1 MDNNQRSTLELF
13 IVVSY
18 LEVFKFR
25 DNWISLFLILVL
37 SVGLNSGCVSAA
49 GNSTTAQTSTNFI
62 VGYYINPNVTPI
74 SEINFK
80 DLKSA
85 GITDI
90 YVLVTNNNYLSVLPE
105 AKEKADAVGI
115 RTNAWVFPGFNHASQ
130 VAQMKIGVQLDMET
144 YNIPAHLLQ
153 ILAMRLA
160 TYGVTF
166 SVTVKPEG
174 WDGNQYYYLIA
185 PLCDYIVPQLYVGDY
200 KYGTTRL
207 KNTAKKYNQIYN
219 LYSIL
224 FPGKIVAG
232 LETYQ
237 SDENVTPKNTSTL
250 SAEIKAVK
258 PYTRGVILFRY
269 GLSNFNG
276 LE

>member
-1 MDNNQRSTLELF
+1 M
-13 IVVSY
+13 
-18 LEVFKFR
+18 
-25 DNWISLFLILVL
+25 FLIIAIYLI
-37 SVGLNSGCVSAA
+37 NSGCVSAA
-49 GNSTTAQTSTNFI
+49 GNSTNAHNTNFI

-85 GITDI
+85 GITDV

-115 RTNAWVFPGFNHASQ
+115 KTNAWVFPGFNHASQ

-144 YNIPAHLLQ
+144 YNIPAHLLE

-160 TYGVTF
+160 TYGATF
-166 SVTVKPEG
+166 SVTVKPDG
-174 WDGNQYYYLIA
+174 WDGNQYYYLIT
-185 PLCDYIVPQLYVGDY
+185 PLCDYIVPQLYVGEY
-200 KYGTTRL
+200 EYGMTSLTRS
-207 KNTAKKYNQIYN
+207 AKKYNQIYN
-219 LYSIL
+219 LYNII

-269 GLSNFNG
+269 GLSNFKG

>member
-1 MDNNQRSTLELF
+1 M
-13 IVVSY
+13 
-18 LEVFKFR
+18 
-25 DNWISLFLILVL
+25 FLILVL
-37 SVGLNSGCVSAA
+37 SSGLNVGCVAAA
-49 GNSTTAQTSTNFI
+49 GNSTTDQTSADFI
-62 VGYYINPNVTPI
+62 VGYYINPNVTPL

-90 YVLVTNNNYLSVLPE
+90 YVLVTNKNYLSVLPE

-115 RTNAWVFPGFNHASQ
+115 RTHAWVFPGFNHASQ

-144 YNIPAHLLQ
+144 YNIPAHLLE
-153 ILAMRLA
+153 ILAMRIA
-160 TYGVTF
+160 THGVTF
-166 SVTVKPEG
+166 SVTVKPDG
-174 WDGNQYYYLIA
+174 WDGNQYYYMIT
-185 PLCDYIVPQLYVGDY
+185 PLCDYIVPQLYVGEY
-200 KYGTTRL
+200 EYGVTSLKYSV
-207 KNTAKKYNQIYN
+207 KKYNQIYN
-219 LYSIL
+219 LYNIL

-237 SDENVTPKNTSTL
+237 SDKNVTPKNTSTL

-258 PYTRGVILFRY
+258 PYTHGVILFRY
-269 GLSNFNG
+269 GLSNFKG